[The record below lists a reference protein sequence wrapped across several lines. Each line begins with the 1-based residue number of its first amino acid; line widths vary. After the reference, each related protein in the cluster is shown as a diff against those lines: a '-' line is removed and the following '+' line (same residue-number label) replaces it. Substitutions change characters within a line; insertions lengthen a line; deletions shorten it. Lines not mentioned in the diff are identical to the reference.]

1 VTKFFFW
8 CYPWDLEEEGIEAAI
23 DRMAGEIGVDAVSIA
38 TTLPSVSEFRARAFA
53 THRTVEYDAAAH
65 FQPVAKHYAG
75 TRIRPIAAPWMKS
88 RNPLEKIA
96 QYAEKQGLKVRA
108 WTTCCHGSAM
118 VARHRMAACVNVFG
132 DLSPSWMCPSNPDV
146 REYVAALVEDL
157 TTHYPLDT
165 IELDGADFGGP
176 THSHKHARSGVGGG
190 PVEQV
195 LLSWCFCPSCQQRAR
210 DGGLDVEAVAAAA
223 ASQLGQMMLAKIP
236 SHNDFDSLLASD
248 ANLAAYYKMRVEVVT
263 SLARLIRG
271 RTKARLVVHHETPTC
286 FSAADAVALSEV
298 CDGLVIPAP
307 HQVRPQDPEPR
318 LQYAWG
324 VEKTQLA
331 QPCHPPHIED
341 GPALVSTVHHAAQ
354 TGCAAIGFSNYGVA
368 PEPCLDWVRQAVR
381 YARRES
387 M

>member
-1 VTKFFFW
+1 
-8 CYPWDLEEEGIEAAI
+8 LEEEGIETAI
-23 DRMAGEIGVDAVSIA
+23 DRMAGEIGVDAVSVA

-53 THRTVEYDAAAH
+53 TQRTVEHEAAAH

-96 QYAEKQGLKVRA
+96 QHAGKQGLKVRA

-118 VARHRMAACVNVFG
+118 VARHKMAACVNVFG
-132 DLSPSWMCPSNPDV
+132 DLSQSWMCPSNPDV

-157 TTHYPLDT
+157 ATNYPLET

-176 THSHKHARSGVGGG
+176 IHSHRHARSGVGTG

-223 ASQLGQMMLAKIP
+223 ASHLGQMMLAKIP
-236 SHNDFDSLLASD
+236 IHSDFDSLLASD
-248 ANLAAYYKMRVEVVT
+248 GHLAAYHKLRMDVVT
-263 SLARLIRG
+263 SLVQLVRG
-271 RTKARLVVHHETPTC
+271 RTKARLVLHHEAPSP
-286 FSAADAVALSEV
+286 FSAADPTALSEV
-298 CDGLVIPAP
+298 CDGLVIPAARHGRAQTSDARLP
-307 HQVRPQDPEPR
+307 HVWRAER
-318 LQYAWG
+318 T
-324 VEKTQLA
+324 ELA
-331 QPCHPPHIED
+331 QPCHPPHVED
-341 GPALVSTVHHAAQ
+341 GPALVSTVHQAAE